1 MNGNGKI
8 EPEELK
14 FIYKLIFEGSSDSD
28 ILNEYIHLK
37 DIGEL
42 NLPLRTDAGFIKDR
56 RQEMAIASEV
66 LKDSIKKIV
75 KPFMLK
81 QREEHYAQ
89 LADISATLLRNNLN
103 TVIERQSEA
112 IYGFRSEDIYRPGY
126 TIKDSNNIPIQLS
139 QMKLID
145 LFRKNVEFACK
156 RYTYPFFYD
165 CYLPHIK
172 AEMPDMEINGGFWP
186 QVEKQ
191 PYEVIKTIEGL
202 AKREEFKGTCPLCS
216 EMETQLLQFIGSNHS
231 NVAQR

>member
-1 MNGNGKI
+1 MNENGKI
-8 EPEELK
+8 EPEELR
-14 FIYKLIFEGSSDSD
+14 FIYRLIFEDSSDSD
-28 ILNEYIHLK
+28 ILNEYIHLD

-42 NLPLRTDAGFIKDR
+42 NFPLRTDAGFIKDR

-75 KPFMLK
+75 KPFISK

-103 TVIERQSEA
+103 TVIERQGEA
-112 IYGFRSEDIYRPGY
+112 IYGFRSEEIYWPRY
-126 TIKDSNNIPIQLS
+126 TIKDSNDTLIPLS
-139 QMKLID
+139 RLKLID

-156 RYTYPFFYD
+156 QYTFPFFYD

-172 AEMPDMEINGGFWP
+172 AEMPDMEVNGGFWP

-202 AKREEFKGTCPLCS
+202 AKREEFKGSCPLCS
-216 EMETQLLQFIGSNHS
+216 EMETQLLQFISS
-231 NVAQR
+231 KYDYVAQS